1 VKLYPSV
8 DRPKHRGGTEEI
20 MMRAVAKAQ
29 VRPAPQ
35 DFRRNPLMCVLTTAS
50 IAVTFWFGMVWLAER
65 IMS

>member
-1 VKLYPSV
+1 
-8 DRPKHRGGTEEI
+8 

-65 IMS
+65 VMS